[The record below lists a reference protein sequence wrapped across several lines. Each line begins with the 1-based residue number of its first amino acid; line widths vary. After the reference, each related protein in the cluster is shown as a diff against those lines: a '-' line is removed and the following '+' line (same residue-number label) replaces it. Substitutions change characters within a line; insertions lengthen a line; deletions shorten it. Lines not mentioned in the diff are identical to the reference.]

1 MQKLNRTNE
10 SPGGKNKAPAAT
22 GKKRDLS
29 RDVVNVFA
37 ADITTTNIEYV
48 SLFSLKKKNHDQ
60 TRRQLG
66 LSLKEAKENWSS
78 APSGCTA

>member
-1 MQKLNRTNE
+1 M
-10 SPGGKNKAPAAT
+10 SWGGETRLQQPLGTKTT

>member
-1 MQKLNRTNE
+1 MKVL
-10 SPGGKNKAPAAT
+10 GGKTRLQQPLGTKTT

-37 ADITTTNIEYV
+37 ADKTNIEYV

-66 LSLKEAKENWSS
+66 LSLKEAKENWST

>member
-1 MQKLNRTNE
+1 MKVL
-10 SPGGKNKAPAAT
+10 GGKTRLQQPLGTKTT

-66 LSLKEAKENWSS
+66 LSLKEAKENWST